1 MDNSDSNKAGI
12 DAINLQL
19 ALVFMIN
26 GLFLQINVRQ
36 IKYLNNI
43 VEQDHRFFK
52 KITKS
57 MKGFKA
63 FYSADA
69 TLSGIKLHHML
80 RKGQHIQSGK
90 QTIFEQFYG
99 LAA

>member
-1 MDNSDSNKAGI
+1 
-12 DAINLQL
+12 
-19 ALVFMIN
+19 
-26 GLFLQINVRQ
+26 
-36 IKYLNNI
+36 
-43 VEQDHRFFK
+43 
-52 KITKS
+52 

-69 TLSGIKLHHML
+69 TLAGIELHHML
-80 RKGQHIQSGK
+80 RKGQHNQSAN